1 MRVFFLK
8 FKNQVNTMFYFSS
21 SSWFLFFDLKDIKY
35 KNVVKQNFTM
45 YFGQNQRFQQ
55 SNQGYSQRKAPSNET
70 LAFAKS
76 MNMNIW
82 VVGTSN
88 QLFTTNFSKKK
99 KKNSCWQNS
108 IFCDRS
114 ILYSPFYC
122 LSVFDHFMNLALK
135 GLIFVS
141 DSAVLYGNVSF
152 SIFLYSTKKLY
163 SSLLKKV
170 LVFQKICFKVK
181 VLKTF

>member
-1 MRVFFLK
+1 
-8 FKNQVNTMFYFSS
+8 MFYFSS

-99 KKNSCWQNS
+99 KK
-108 IFCDRS
+108 
-114 ILYSPFYC
+114 
-122 LSVFDHFMNLALK
+122 
-135 GLIFVS
+135 
-141 DSAVLYGNVSF
+141 
-152 SIFLYSTKKLY
+152 
-163 SSLLKKV
+163 
-170 LVFQKICFKVK
+170 
-181 VLKTF
+181 